1 MEGSLNFSELLGWW
15 TVERVNA
22 ASNVGLL
29 VTAIMTAVLAL
40 GSMRQSRAIEV
51 RANRPMMTAE
61 ALPPE
66 GAGHPLKFLVTNRGR
81 TVARNVS
88 VSFEPPLP
96 HPDLERLNASSDATF
111 FYTPIERINH
121 IYGGRAFDTW
131 TPGMS
136 IAADYW
142 VLPNGSNA
150 KTPPSNSAEGIPSS
164 QGVRIQYQDETGKNY
179 NDFFELDIRI
189 AFASTFSEKDE

>member
-88 VSFEPPLP
+88 VSFEPPLTP
-96 HPDLERLNASSDATF
+96 RPGTTQRQFRCDVFLHSD
-111 FYTPIERINH
+111 
-121 IYGGRAFDTW
+121 
-131 TPGMS
+131 
-136 IAADYW
+136 
-142 VLPNGSNA
+142 
-150 KTPPSNSAEGIPSS
+150 
-164 QGVRIQYQDETGKNY
+164 
-179 NDFFELDIRI
+179 
-189 AFASTFSEKDE
+189 